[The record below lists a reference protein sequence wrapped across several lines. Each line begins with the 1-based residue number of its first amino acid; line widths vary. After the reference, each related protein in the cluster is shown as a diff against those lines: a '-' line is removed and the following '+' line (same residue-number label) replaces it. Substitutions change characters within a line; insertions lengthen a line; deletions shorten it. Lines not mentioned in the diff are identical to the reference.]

1 MKTKHIF
8 TIIQIAL
15 LVIGNIW
22 CYIANDRLLHTTTNI
37 VMILLIAFLYV
48 QNKNLKP

>member
-1 MKTKHIF
+1 MKKNIF
-8 TIIQIAL
+8 TIIQVAL

-37 VMILLIAFLYV
+37 IMILVIVLYYN
-48 QNKNLKP
+48 QNKKNK